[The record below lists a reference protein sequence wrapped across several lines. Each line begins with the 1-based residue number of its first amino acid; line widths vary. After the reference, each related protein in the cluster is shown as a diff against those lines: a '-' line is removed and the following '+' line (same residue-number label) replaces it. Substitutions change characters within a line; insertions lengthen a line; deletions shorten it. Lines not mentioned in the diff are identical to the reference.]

1 MNFENRLKSVVL
13 TNHNDS
19 RYSYIN
25 YFKKV
30 MSGDTNE
37 YRENLEEKFYNI
49 IDSELNKFAV
59 KNGVTCNYVP
69 FAFVV
74 KDNEKNES

>member
-1 MNFENRLKSVVL
+1 MKIYYYSHKNGQPLIYKGKEMNFENRLKSVVL

-30 MSGDTNE
+30 MSGDTN
-37 YRENLEEKFYNI
+37 F
-49 IDSELNKFAV
+49 DS
-59 KNGVTCNYVP
+59 
-69 FAFVV
+69 
-74 KDNEKNES
+74 